1 MQCQALFPTT
11 TEKVI
16 GVSPEVGFKTM
27 AEVYLGDL
35 AARASID
42 FLSDQISGQGCYVTM
57 NEEYKEPSESNL
69 ESFFT

>member
-1 MQCQALFPTT
+1 MQCQALFLTT

-27 AEVYLGDL
+27 TEVYLGDL

-42 FLSDQISGQGCYVTM
+42 FLSDQISSQGCYVTM